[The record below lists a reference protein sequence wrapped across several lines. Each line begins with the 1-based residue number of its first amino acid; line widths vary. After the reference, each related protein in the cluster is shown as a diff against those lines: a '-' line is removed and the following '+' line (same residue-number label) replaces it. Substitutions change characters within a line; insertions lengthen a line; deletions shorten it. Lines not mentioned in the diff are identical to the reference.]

1 MTMHRTV
8 LVLAA
13 TLGLLVLP
21 PARPA
26 AAQVPSAEDA
36 AAAWDAGDND
46 RARALYAARV
56 AADSGD
62 VRALHR
68 LGLLLAWNREYDTA
82 IPLLRRLVAL
92 VPSTAARSDLAN
104 VLAWDR
110 QFDAALDVLDGLMR
124 DDPSRPVFH
133 ARARFLSWA
142 GRHGEAEAAYRALLE
157 EDPSDVEALRG
168 LARVTTWRG
177 DLGAGEGLW
186 RRAVAADPENADA
199 RIGLSQVLR
208 WSGRPRAALD
218 EARAAVRA
226 RPGDRDALEQLAWAE
241 AAFAPRIAPTLSAE
255 YDSDDNR
262 LFTAALTATV
272 HPVPRLA
279 LSAHGYFRRAEHA
292 GPAGTGR
299 ETRSLLASARVDAGS
314 GWMLN
319 GGAGAVGRP
328 VGGTAAIYRAG
339 LASPAWLPVSASVA
353 YSHSVLDATADLMG
367 RDVTTDDVAATLAGT
382 LSSRLR
388 GEAGLALTRY
398 NGQETNDRV
407 LGRLGLEARATPWLR
422 LRPRVTAFTFDE
434 TLQEGYF
441 SPDEYVLAEFGVG
454 IDRYRGAWGVSAEV
468 APGAQRIGSGGDL
481 QGALSARLRLGYTI
495 APGRDIGLTLSFSN
509 LGIERFEAGSAGYR
523 YQAAVLSAGWGL

>member
-1 MTMHRTV
+1 MTMHRKAIVCGMAV
-8 LVLAA
+8 LMVLAA
-13 TLGLLVLP
+13 
-21 PARPA
+21 ARPA

-36 AAAWDAGDND
+36 AAAWDAGEND

-68 LGLLLAWNREYDTA
+68 LGLLLGWNREYDRA
-82 IPLLRRLVAL
+82 IPLLRRLVA
-92 VPSTAARSDLAN
+92 VAPSTAARTDLAN

-110 QFDAALDVLDGLMR
+110 QFDAALDVLDGVMR
-124 DDPSRPVFH
+124 DDPSPAVHH
-133 ARARFLSWA
+133 ARARFLSWS
-142 GRHGEAEAAYRALLE
+142 GRHAQAEGAYRTLLE
-157 EDPSDVEALRG
+157 ADPSDAEALRG

-186 RRAVAADPENADA
+186 RSAVAADPENADA

-208 WSGRPRAALD
+208 WSGRHRAALE

-272 HPVPRLA
+272 HPAPRVA
-279 LSAHGYFRRAEHA
+279 LSAHGYLRRAEHA
-292 GPAGTGR
+292 GPTGTGR
-299 ETRSLLASARVDAGS
+299 ETRSLLASARLDAGS
-314 GWMLN
+314 GWMLSA
-319 GGAGAVGRP
+319 GAGAVGRP

-339 LASPAWLPVSASVA
+339 LASPAWLTVSASA
-353 YSHSVLDATADLMG
+353 GYSRSVLDATVDLMG
-367 RDVTTDDVAATLAGT
+367 RDITTDDVSATLAAI
-382 LSSRLR
+382 LSSRIR
-388 GEAGLALTRY
+388 AEAGVALTRY
-398 NGQETNDRV
+398 NGQQTNDRV
-407 LGRLGLEARATPWLR
+407 LGRLGLEARAAPWLR
-422 LRPRVTAFTFDE
+422 LRPRVTAFAFDE

-441 SPDEYVLAEFGVG
+441 SPDEYVLAELGVG
-454 IDRYRGAWGVSAEV
+454 IDRHRGAWGVSAEL
-468 APGAQRIGSGGDL
+468 APGAQRIGSAGDL
-481 QGALSARLRLGYTI
+481 QGALSARLRLGYTF
-495 APGRDIGLTLSFSN
+495 APGRDIGLTMSFSN

-523 YQAAVLSAGWGL
+523 YQAVALSAGWGL

>member
-1 MTMHRTV
+1 MTMRWPV
-8 LVLAA
+8 LVLAVITA
-13 TLGLLVLP
+13 LLAPVA
-21 PARPA
+21 ARPV

-46 RARALYAARV
+46 RARGLYAARV

-68 LGLLLAWNREYDTA
+68 LGLLLAWNREYDRA
-82 IPLLRRLVAL
+82 LPLLHRLVAL
-92 VPSTAARSDLAN
+92 APSTAARTDLAN

-110 QFDAALDVLDGLMR
+110 QFDAALDVLDGVMR
-124 DDPSRPVFH
+124 DDPSRAALH
-133 ARARFLSWA
+133 TRARFLSWA
-142 GRHGEAEAAYRALLE
+142 GRYDRAEAAYRALLE
-157 EDPSDVEALRG
+157 EDPSDAEALRG

-177 DLGAGEGLW
+177 DLGAGEGVW
-186 RRAVAADPENADA
+186 RRAVAAEPENADA

-208 WSGRPRAALD
+208 WSGRPRGALE
-218 EARAAVRA
+218 EARAAVRV

-272 HPVPRLA
+272 HPVPRVA
-279 LSAHGYFRRAEHA
+279 LSAHGYFRRAEHV
-292 GPAGTGR
+292 GPAGSGR

-339 LASPAWLPVSASVA
+339 FASPAWLPVSASIG
-353 YSHSVLDATADLMG
+353 YGRSVLDATADLMG
-367 RDVTTDDVAATLAGT
+367 RDITTDEATATLAGV

-388 GEAGLALTRY
+388 AEAGVALTRY
-398 NGQETNDRV
+398 NGQQTNDRV
-407 LGRLGLEARATPWLR
+407 LGRLGLEARAAPWLR
-422 LRPRVTAFTFDE
+422 LRPRVTAFVFDE

-441 SPDEYVLAEFGVG
+441 SPDEYVLAELGVG
-454 IDRYRGAWGVSAEV
+454 IDRHRGAWGVSAEM
-468 APGAQRIGSGGDL
+468 APGAQRIGSAGDF
-481 QGALSARLRLGYTI
+481 QGALSARLRVGYTF

-509 LGIERFEAGSAGYR
+509 LGIERFEPGSAGYR